1 MKNCILLLLI
11 LWPCVLLGQDKNR
24 QGHLCYSF
32 GQLPTA
38 TERALQLAQEKVSK
52 QREFSTLNSCPYTI
66 RVYFHIVRRTNGT
79 GGQNVSVINTVMSN
93 LNSAFGAQNIN
104 FLNVGNGEVRDDNLY
119 EFSDADFNTLIN
131 GSYTRSDAI
140 NVYLLDDAAT
150 YDGGRAVVKR
160 EG

>member
-1 MKNCILLLLI
+1 M
-11 LWPCVLLGQDKNR
+11 
-24 QGHLCYSF
+24 
-32 GQLPTA
+32 
-38 TERALQLAQEKVSK
+38 
-52 QREFSTLNSCPYTI
+52 
-66 RVYFHIVRRTNGT
+66 
-79 GGQNVSVINTVMSN
+79 SVINTVMSN